1 MNKRT
6 GHPSLIFKQSGDN
19 VKSLGFTHDGDESI
33 FKKEKLKHNIDPNSN
48 EKCYV
53 KKKVEKYTTNDYKKR
68 KEYETYRIHN
78 EDKPLIRN
86 LINKS
91 KKERV

>member
-19 VKSLGFTHDGDESI
+19 VRSLGFTHDGDQTI
-33 FKKEKLKHNIDPNSN
+33 FKKEKLKHNIDPNSS

-68 KEYETYRIHN
+68 KDYETYRIHKDD
-78 EDKPLIRN
+78 EYI
-86 LINKS
+86 INFIIKES
-91 KKERV
+91 K